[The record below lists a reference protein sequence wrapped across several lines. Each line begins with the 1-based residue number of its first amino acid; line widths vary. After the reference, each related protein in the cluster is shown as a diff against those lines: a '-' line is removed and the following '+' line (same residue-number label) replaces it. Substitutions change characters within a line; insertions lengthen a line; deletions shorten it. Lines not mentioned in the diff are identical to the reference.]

1 MLYYFDGQITPV
13 IDAPSGPVYN
23 FTKSNVIDGKF
34 SYESTGSKTR
44 INQVLVTWTN
54 PDANY
59 KPEPLIVEDRL
70 NIAATGKIISQ
81 DAVAMGAIS
90 EGQALRYGRWKLW
103 TAANQRELVNFSTS
117 LNASFLVP
125 GDIINVQDA
134 DRGAVRIGGRVS
146 NSGTDIST
154 VSIPLDNPTTLNSGS
169 TYELSIIF
177 VEPAAFA
184 TSDVTIAGVDYK
196 KGDIIK
202 QAYLTGSSSLQNIDT
217 ETKSLNAKASANAT
231 DALVLNW
238 TDTTR
243 VEKQTVSTSAGLTS
257 TLTVS
262 SAFSALPTAETVWVM
277 TEVSGGALTTSS
289 AKAYKILG
297 LAQNS
302 KNEYTITAVEHY
314 DEKFNAV
321 DEDFSTY
328 IADTVYPPVIV
339 TDDVPQPLDV
349 FSTSLMRPEQVGEEL
364 TISWTPPA
372 NLGSIPGEYE
382 HTFGY
387 EITHDFPD
395 YPNPI
400 RINDSL
406 QTNWSVQGITDG
418 SYNVAVRTI
427 NTLNNLSEATRAAVT
442 VSDRYKENIPRMP
455 EGVPYTGTTS
465 VGFGIVSDTFIFKR
479 YAYTVKSPSGVSSS
493 ITNTNQTSTAWQQ
506 SCSTLPVISW
516 SESDRAAE
524 GEFVK
529 EHAYILLDASNS
541 TDRLKLLKY
550 YRSFGVGFWYDI
562 GSGNTTDKYG
572 SALTGTFSKAAD
584 TSKVT
589 GSGTAFLTQ
598 IKEGDILKLGS
609 TEGYRVAAVVS
620 DTLLYVTNSFSSF
633 SGVQGFVPNIRIDY
647 ANDFIIAR
655 VYNTSSGL
663 VLAESYA
670 KIDAVLK
677 PAGDIVEEGGVSTA
691 EIAENA
697 VTVEEIDTSAA
708 TGGTFGA
715 AVAALDA
722 ASFSS
727 IDTDVLDAN
736 SVIAREVQVFP
747 SGATPPTISGTTLAG
762 AGIDLKQDGDL
773 YVGNYSDD
781 KYMFWDQSEGTMTFR
796 GTLNV
801 DDITGS
807 SATFG
812 TLMAEVATIGTLNT
826 KMLDSD
832 AIVTRDIR
840 VGPSAEITAGSFVVG
855 TEYYITDLGN
865 TTQAQWNSV
874 AGTSSVVYNLGS
886 IFTAAN
892 AGTGTG
898 KARNR
903 TTVAKIANTTLTGSG
918 AHLNAAGDFY
928 VGNASANKYMFWDQS
943 AGTMT
948 IRGEL
953 NADDITAGNITAAN
967 INVTNLQAIS
977 ANLGNI
983 TAGTLKGGT
992 IPEASSAPTTTESGT
1007 FFDLTGG
1014 RMVLG
1019 NASKY
1024 IWWNGTNLEINGVT
1038 ISDATLSGSTGFAT
1052 ETFVNTAINNLVANA
1067 PAALDTL
1074 NEIAAALD
1082 DDASFHASVT
1092 TSLSNKVGTTSPQ
1105 ALSTAANVMTI
1116 SGSTISLA
1124 RANGDTDTV
1133 AVPNDNTE
1141 YTAGSGLALSGTT
1154 FSNSAPDQTVALTG
1168 SGATS
1173 ISGTYPN
1180 FTISS
1185 SNTNTQRSDEEIRDL
1200 AASILTAGTNVSIS
1214 VNDAA
1219 NTATISSTN
1228 TQYTAGS
1235 GLSLSGTQFSNS
1247 APDQTVSLTGAGGAT
1262 ISGTY
1267 PNFTIS
1273 SANSVYTHPA
1283 YTPRSINTSG
1293 ATVLDTFTS
1302 DAIGSVT
1309 SIGTRTLTLAN
1320 LGYTGATNAN
1330 LYVLPGSV
1338 VHSTESQALNSDP
1351 LRISGSTLSLYKG
1364 DGTFDSVTLPS
1375 VSPANN
1381 TITLTA
1387 GVGLSGGG
1395 AFTLNQGSNETITL
1409 TADLSELPD
1418 MTQTFTSTDEL
1429 VVLDAGVSKRKQ
1441 TSEIALSTFNNDL
1454 TFSAATTLGGQSA
1467 SHYLNVNTTFGGDV
1481 SGKYNAIVIADDSHN
1496 HTIANV
1502 AGLQTALN
1510 GKVDDGQVLTNVP
1523 TGALFTDTN
1532 TNTITQIRE
1541 DSGSYRTGNI
1551 TLQSGTNVSITEPTT
1566 GVFRFTSTDTNTV
1579 YSHPNHSGDV
1589 TSSGDGAQTIANN
1602 VVTFAKMQDIATD
1615 TFMGRTA
1622 SGSGD
1627 AKALSVSEART
1638 MLNVENGATADQ
1650 SASEILTLLK
1660 TVDSN
1665 TSGLNAD
1672 TLDGQ
1677 QGTYYYAASNPNSY
1691 TSNVGDI
1698 TAVTVSAPITGGGT
1712 SGSVGIA
1719 ITQASGSANGYLSST
1734 DWTTFN
1740 NKSTF
1745 NGAYASLS
1753 GKPTLLTLGSTSST
1767 ALAGNT
1773 AIPVDLTTSGAGTVH
1788 ANNYVNTQ
1796 YVAATSSAFGLV
1808 KIGYSESGK
1817 NYPVELS
1824 NGQMY
1829 VNVPWTDNN
1838 DNTIT
1843 RVKGTGGS
1851 LVSGDITITAS
1862 GAATSTQSGNTINI
1876 ASVNTNTEYTAS
1888 DGVELSGTTFS
1899 LSTNMN
1905 GIALS
1910 VDSLA
1915 ANKIDVG
1922 VLDAD
1927 SVIARDIKVGP
1938 SGSEATYGATP
1949 SGTGAHIT
1957 SSGNFYVG
1965 DYANDKY
1972 MLWNGSTLTIRG
1984 SLDANDINGV
1994 LLDTGSNR
2002 QISIGTTIAPGNQSV
2017 LIGPGAGGTGLG
2029 STSLGKFA
2037 GGFTTGTDNV
2047 AIGQDAGMSVTTGNE
2062 NIMIGSHTGRA
2073 PAGTTANKTGNN
2085 NIGIGAVSNQNT
2097 ANGTLSDL
2105 TSGSNNIVFGK
2116 GAGRN
2121 ITTGSG
2127 NVIIGGYA
2135 GVTNDESTITI
2146 ATGTGSRRLYFDTSG
2161 NATFTGTVTGTRFF
2175 TTDGTNTLST
2185 YVSGSYNQI
2194 TSTGSASG
2202 GARDLRF
2209 NFGQSGT
2216 VMTLK
2221 STQVHMA
2228 KTMLLDGATTNSTST
2243 SNIISTANA
2252 DTSSVT
2258 GYHISFTKSN
2268 GTTSLGRIT
2277 TNNYSTTYTTSSDY
2291 RLKEDLVEITG
2302 ATAKVL
2308 SIPTRNFKW
2317 IGSDVRTDGFLA
2329 HELASIVPDAVVGEK
2344 DAVDSEGN
2352 PDYQGIDQS
2361 KLVPLLVKT
2370 IQELEARIAAL
2381 ENP

>member
-1 MLYYFDGQITPV
+1 MSSSGGVQSTV
-13 IDAPSGPVYN
+13 PSASSSYQSTSTA
-23 FTKSNVIDGKF
+23 FTLSKF
-34 SYESTGSKTR
+34 SGNAGSNANLNLDLSHASDNGNPVVKSFVQNTFEASGYSLYDSDDIKYWKYIGWDSNGQRNVTRHQMNQTVTTSNPIFDNINLMLKQFNGVLRYSNGEYQLVVKGQTPSVFVNGEVLYES
-44 INQVLVTWTN
+44 
-54 PDANY
+54 D
-59 KPEPLIVEDRL
+59 
-70 NIAATGKIISQ
+70 II
-81 DAVAMGAIS
+81 
-90 EGQALRYGRWKLW
+90 
-103 TAANQRELVNFSTS
+103 
-117 LNASFLVP
+117 
-125 GDIINVQDA
+125 GDISLKD
-134 DRGAVRIGGRVS
+134 
-146 NSGTDIST
+146 
-154 VSIPLDNPTTLNSGS
+154 
-169 TYELSIIF
+169 
-177 VEPAAFA
+177 
-184 TSDVTIAGVDYK
+184 AGVK
-196 KGDIIK
+196 K
-202 QAYLTGSSSLQNIDT
+202 
-217 ETKSLNAKASANAT
+217 
-231 DALVLNW
+231 
-238 TDTTR
+238 
-243 VEKQTVSTSAGLTS
+243 
-257 TLTVS
+257 
-262 SAFSALPTAETVWVM
+262 
-277 TEVSGGALTTSS
+277 
-289 AKAYKILG
+289 
-297 LAQNS
+297 
-302 KNEYTITAVEHY
+302 
-314 DEKFNAV
+314 
-321 DEDFSTY
+321 
-328 IADTVYPPVIV
+328 
-339 TDDVPQPLDV
+339 
-349 FSTSLMRPEQVGEEL
+349 
-364 TISWTPPA
+364 
-372 NLGSIPGEYE
+372 
-382 HTFGY
+382 
-387 EITHDFPD
+387 
-395 YPNPI
+395 
-400 RINDSL
+400 
-406 QTNWSVQGITDG
+406 
-418 SYNVAVRTI
+418 SYN
-427 NTLNNLSEATRAAVT
+427 S
-442 VSDRYKENIPRMP
+442 
-455 EGVPYTGTTS
+455 
-465 VGFGIVSDTFIFKR
+465 
-479 YAYTVKSPSGVSSS
+479 VSSS
-493 ITNTNQTSTAWQQ
+493 IKDPQAKFESRSVNFFNSDYLKQDKFIPKKGNYGMPGVTNYFNARFNVNQY
-506 SCSTLPVISW
+506 LD
-516 SESDRAAE
+516 ESRY
-524 GEFVK
+524 GLTVSFK
-529 EHAYILLDASNS
+529 MMPKGILLQPGSIIKLNYPRFGWENKEFRINS
-541 TDRLKLLKY
+541 LTMNSDCLVQVTADEHNNSAFLIKKVSKPSVGTEVATATPVNINTPAAPTNLAGAGKVPGTFVLTWDNATDFDLDTHTTEVY
-550 YRSFGVGFWYDI
+550 A
-562 GSGNTTDKYG
+562 NTTHNDKDHANTKLIAKGLQVERYDH
-572 SALTGTFSKAAD
+572 TVEAD
-584 TSKVT
+584 TANT
-589 GSGTAFLTQ
+589 TQ
-598 IKEGDILKLGS
+598 YFWVKHVVVRTNKLGS
-609 TEGYRVAAVVS
+609 RDIRSLFA
-620 DTLLYVTNSFSSF
+620 
-633 SGVQGFVPNIRIDY
+633 PNTT
-647 ANDFIIAR
+647 A
-655 VYNTSSGL
+655 
-663 VLAESYA
+663 
-670 KIDAVLK
+670 
-677 PAGDIVEEGGVSTA
+677 GVSTVA
-691 EIAENA
+691 PIRHKGKWNIA
-697 VTVEEIDTSAA
+697 VSSLPTSAA
-708 TGGTFGA
+708 LSNTRWGDGTGERPDTLVAGDEAWFFTGNQNAPSGQKIWQYTGSTWTEITQAIRGDVVVDGSVTTTEIADGTILADNIDQTASAGKFGEV
-715 AVAALDA
+715 VAALGT
-722 ASFSS
+722 FTQV
-727 IDTDVLDAN
+727 DTDVLNAN

-747 SGATPPTISGTTLAG
+747 SGGTPPTISGTTLAG
-762 AGIDLKQDGDL
+762 AGIDLKQDGDM
-773 YVGNYSDD
+773 YVGNAAAN
-781 KYMFWDQSEGTMTFR
+781 KYMFWDQSAGTMTFR

-807 SATFG
+807 SAKFS

-826 KMLDSD
+826 EMLDSD

-840 VGPSAEITAGSFVVG
+840 VGPSVETNAGSFATG
-855 TEYYITDLGN
+855 TEYYITVLGN

-874 AGTSSVVYNLGS
+874 AGTSGVVYNLGS

-903 TTVAKIANTTLTGSG
+903 TTVAKIAGATLTGTG
-918 AHLNAAGDFY
+918 AHLNSDGDFY
-928 VGNASANKYMFWDQS
+928 VGNASTNKYMFWDQS
-943 AGTMT
+943 AGTMQ
-948 IRGEL
+948 IRGAL
-953 NADDITAGNITAAN
+953 NADDITAGNITASN
-967 INVTNLQAIS
+967 INVTNLAALS
-977 ANLGNI
+977 ANLGNV

-1082 DDASFHASVT
+1082 DDASFHSSVT
-1092 TSLSNKVGTTSPQ
+1092 TSLSNKVGTTSAQ
-1105 ALSTAANVMTI
+1105 ALTSAANAMTI

-1141 YTAGSGLALSGTT
+1141 YTAGSGLALSGTI

-1185 SNTNTQRSDEEIRDL
+1185 SNTNTQRSDEEIRDVAASIITAGTNVSVVKNDAANTVTISSNFTNTQRTDEEIRDL
-1200 AASILTAGTNVSIS
+1200 AAGILTAGTNVSIS

-1330 LYVLPGSV
+1330 FYVLPGSV

-1418 MTQTFTSTDEL
+1418 MTETFTSTDEL
-1429 VVLDAGVSKRKQ
+1429 VVLDSGVSKRKQ

-1532 TNTITQIRE
+1532 TNTITQVRE

-1579 YSHPNHSGDV
+1579 YSHPNHTGDV

-1698 TAVTVSAPITGGGT
+1698 TAVTVSAPITGGGA
-1712 SGSVGIA
+1712 SGSVGIG

-1745 NGAYASLS
+1745 NGAYSSLSGRPTLFDGAYGSLSGRPTLFDGAYSSLS
-1753 GKPTLLTLGSTSST
+1753 GKPTLLTLGTSSST

-1796 YVAATSSAFGLV
+1796 YVAATSSVFGLV
-1808 KIGYSESGK
+1808 KIGFTENNTAR
-1817 NYPVELS
+1817 NYPVVLS
-1824 NGQMY
+1824 SGQMY
-1829 VNVPWTDNN
+1829 VNVPWTDAN

-1843 RVKGTGGS
+1843 RVGIATS
-1851 LVSGDITITAS
+1851 LVSGDITISAS
-1862 GAATSTQSGNTINI
+1862 GAATATQSGNTVNI
-1876 ASVNTNTEYTAS
+1876 HSVNENTEYTANNGVQLTGTVFS
-1888 DGVELSGTTFS
+1888 HVDTSSQASVDNSGRNYIQDITLDTFGHITGITSTSVPSELSTSGNTNIELDPGGSGVVIFKGNSTKGAGQFKLNCENNSHGITIKGPPHSAAASYTLTLPNNDGNANQVLKTDGSGVTSWVAQSSSGVESLSAVGSSGISVVDGSTGTPEIGTTGNLAAIMSGDAISGTLRTDI
-1899 LSTNMN
+1899 LEANT
-1905 GIALS
+1905 
-1910 VDSLA
+1910 VLA
-1915 ANKIDVG
+1915 TYIT
-1922 VLDAD
+1922 AD
-1927 SVIARDIKVGP
+1927 SINANHLAVSNNVADATSQGIYFDANGVITIRD
-1938 SGSEATYGATP
+1938 
-1949 SGTGAHIT
+1949 
-1957 SSGNFYVG
+1957 SSGNIRVKIG
-1965 DYANDKY
+1965 D
-1972 MLWNGSTLTIRG
+1972 
-1984 SLDANDINGV
+1984 
-1994 LLDTGSNR
+1994 
-2002 QISIGTTIAPGNQSV
+2002 
-2017 LIGPGAGGTGLG
+2017 
-2029 STSLGKFA
+2029 
-2037 GGFTTGTDNV
+2037 
-2047 AIGQDAGMSVTTGNE
+2047 
-2062 NIMIGSHTGRA
+2062 
-2073 PAGTTANKTGNN
+2073 
-2085 NIGIGAVSNQNT
+2085 
-2097 ANGTLSDL
+2097 LS
-2105 TSGSNNIVFGK
+2105 
-2116 GAGRN
+2116 
-2121 ITTGSG
+2121 
-2127 NVIIGGYA
+2127 
-2135 GVTNDESTITI
+2135 
-2146 ATGTGSRRLYFDTSG
+2146 
-2161 NATFTGTVTGTRFF
+2161 
-2175 TTDGTNTLST
+2175 
-2185 YVSGSYNQI
+2185 
-2194 TSTGSASG
+2194 
-2202 GARDLRF
+2202 
-2209 NFGQSGT
+2209 
-2216 VMTLK
+2216 
-2221 STQVHMA
+2221 
-2228 KTMLLDGATTNSTST
+2228 
-2243 SNIISTANA
+2243 
-2252 DTSSVT
+2252 
-2258 GYHISFTKSN
+2258 
-2268 GTTSLGRIT
+2268 
-2277 TNNYSTTYTTSSDY
+2277 
-2291 RLKEDLVEITG
+2291 
-2302 ATAKVL
+2302 
-2308 SIPTRNFKW
+2308 
-2317 IGSDVRTDGFLA
+2317 
-2329 HELASIVPDAVVGEK
+2329 
-2344 DAVDSEGN
+2344 
-2352 PDYQGIDQS
+2352 
-2361 KLVPLLVKT
+2361 
-2370 IQELEARIAAL
+2370 
-2381 ENP
+2381 

>member
-1 MLYYFDGQITPV
+1 MPYRDDEKAAAAAESQYAAGDKQIISITDLISEGPIYGLVDAQSSVFLNDDRASPLSQAAKYASQTATKIFLTNGSTTATILDGGSTPIINATNGDKYITVRAVTSMYVTASNGSTSDANGNTTATLTTQDNAAFFNDTMLSSPTDSPDSKVPVRLLTLNTSHGLSDDGLGEGYLISRTSTSVAEFMPGSGMPAGLWIPDGTYFMCIDRVVKIASISGATITLATAWPHATLGSGVSYHFDVSGAIVSNADVMSQTEIKKYKSITSQFRVGTLGQGPFEGRGGVGGTSIANSPSAGGTIEQTTGYGSGSQGAKVLVGSAAAGFNLSTAQLQEVDETTITFNYGGGHKAVSNGGSDKFTYTSYKIELAVKKAGAGDFENYVVLNHPLVHSGKYNNAISFVKTIDLTSFRPFVDFRIKISRISDHTGDGYETSTKRRDGWTNVTSSSISTVTSVLKEVLTHPYSALAKTTFDTKQFRAIPTRSYHVRGLKIKVPSNYVTREQSADGIANYRRNISNGDIESTYQDWDGALALNKVYSNNPAWVFYDVLTNNRYGLGDFLQDSDIDKYSLYRIARYCDELVPDGKGGQEPRFTANLYFTKQADAYKMLKDMATVFRSMIYYFDGQVSPV

-23 FTKSNVIDGKF
+23 FTKSNVIDGRF
-34 SYESTGSKTR
+34 GYESTGSKTR
-44 INQVLVTWTN
+44 INQVIVTWTN

-59 KPEPLIVEDRL
+59 KAEPLIVEDKI
-70 NIAATGKIISQ
+70 NIATTGKLISQ
-81 DAVAMGAIS
+81 TAVAMGANT

-103 TAANQRELVNFSTS
+103 TAANQKEIVTFSTS

-125 GDIINVQDA
+125 GDVINVQDA
-134 DRGAVRIGGRVS
+134 DRSAVRLGGRVS

-184 TSDVTIAGVDYK
+184 TSDITIAGVDYK

-217 ETKSLNAKASANAT
+217 ETKSLNARASSGAT
-231 DALVLNW
+231 DALVL
-238 TDTTR
+238 TFGETTR
-243 VEKQTVSTSAGLTS
+243 VETKPVSTSAGLAS

-262 SAFSALPTAETVWVM
+262 SAFSALPAAETVWVM
-277 TEVSGGALTTSS
+277 TEVSGGAITTSS
-289 AKAYKILG
+289 AKPYKILG

-493 ITNTNQTSTAWQQ
+493 ITNTNTTTTAWQQ

-529 EHAYILLDASNS
+529 EHAYILLDASDS

-550 YRSFGVGFWYDI
+550 YRSFGVGFWYDA
-562 GSGNTTDKYG
+562 GSGNNTNKYG

-697 VTVEEIDTSAA
+697 VTVEEIDTSAS

-747 SGATPPTISGTTLAG
+747 AGGTAPTISGTTLAG
-762 AGIDLKQDGDL
+762 AGIDLKQDGDM
-773 YVGNYSDD
+773 YVGNASAN

-801 DDITGS
+801 DDIIGS

-840 VGPSAEITAGSFVVG
+840 VGPSDEITAGSFVVG

-874 AGTSSVVYNLGS
+874 AGTSGVVYNLGG

-948 IRGEL
+948 LRGEL

-1082 DDASFHASVT
+1082 DDASF
-1092 TSLSNKVGTTSPQ
+1092 PC
-1105 ALSTAANVMTI
+1105 
-1116 SGSTISLA
+1116 
-1124 RANGDTDTV
+1124 
-1133 AVPNDNTE
+1133 
-1141 YTAGSGLALSGTT
+1141 
-1154 FSNSAPDQTVALTG
+1154 FS
-1168 SGATS
+1168 
-1173 ISGTYPN
+1173 
-1180 FTISS
+1180 
-1185 SNTNTQRSDEEIRDL
+1185 
-1200 AASILTAGTNVSIS
+1200 
-1214 VNDAA
+1214 
-1219 NTATISSTN
+1219 
-1228 TQYTAGS
+1228 
-1235 GLSLSGTQFSNS
+1235 
-1247 APDQTVSLTGAGGAT
+1247 
-1262 ISGTY
+1262 
-1267 PNFTIS
+1267 
-1273 SANSVYTHPA
+1273 
-1283 YTPRSINTSG
+1283 
-1293 ATVLDTFTS
+1293 
-1302 DAIGSVT
+1302 
-1309 SIGTRTLTLAN
+1309 
-1320 LGYTGATNAN
+1320 
-1330 LYVLPGSV
+1330 
-1338 VHSTESQALNSDP
+1338 
-1351 LRISGSTLSLYKG
+1351 
-1364 DGTFDSVTLPS
+1364 
-1375 VSPANN
+1375 
-1381 TITLTA
+1381 
-1387 GVGLSGGG
+1387 
-1395 AFTLNQGSNETITL
+1395 
-1409 TADLSELPD
+1409 
-1418 MTQTFTSTDEL
+1418 
-1429 VVLDAGVSKRKQ
+1429 
-1441 TSEIALSTFNNDL
+1441 
-1454 TFSAATTLGGQSA
+1454 
-1467 SHYLNVNTTFGGDV
+1467 
-1481 SGKYNAIVIADDSHN
+1481 
-1496 HTIANV
+1496 
-1502 AGLQTALN
+1502 
-1510 GKVDDGQVLTNVP
+1510 
-1523 TGALFTDTN
+1523 
-1532 TNTITQIRE
+1532 
-1541 DSGSYRTGNI
+1541 
-1551 TLQSGTNVSITEPTT
+1551 
-1566 GVFRFTSTDTNTV
+1566 
-1579 YSHPNHSGDV
+1579 
-1589 TSSGDGAQTIANN
+1589 
-1602 VVTFAKMQDIATD
+1602 
-1615 TFMGRTA
+1615 
-1622 SGSGD
+1622 
-1627 AKALSVSEART
+1627 
-1638 MLNVENGATADQ
+1638 
-1650 SASEILTLLK
+1650 
-1660 TVDSN
+1660 
-1665 TSGLNAD
+1665 
-1672 TLDGQ
+1672 
-1677 QGTYYYAASNPNSY
+1677 
-1691 TSNVGDI
+1691 
-1698 TAVTVSAPITGGGT
+1698 
-1712 SGSVGIA
+1712 
-1719 ITQASGSANGYLSST
+1719 
-1734 DWTTFN
+1734 N
-1740 NKSTF
+1740 NKSF
-1745 NGAYASLS
+1745 
-1753 GKPTLLTLGSTSST
+1753 
-1767 ALAGNT
+1767 
-1773 AIPVDLTTSGAGTVH
+1773 
-1788 ANNYVNTQ
+1788 Q
-1796 YVAATSSAFGLV
+1796 
-1808 KIGYSESGK
+1808 
-1817 NYPVELS
+1817 
-1824 NGQMY
+1824 
-1829 VNVPWTDNN
+1829 
-1838 DNTIT
+1838 
-1843 RVKGTGGS
+1843 
-1851 LVSGDITITAS
+1851 
-1862 GAATSTQSGNTINI
+1862 
-1876 ASVNTNTEYTAS
+1876 
-1888 DGVELSGTTFS
+1888 
-1899 LSTNMN
+1899 
-1905 GIALS
+1905 
-1910 VDSLA
+1910 
-1915 ANKIDVG
+1915 
-1922 VLDAD
+1922 
-1927 SVIARDIKVGP
+1927 
-1938 SGSEATYGATP
+1938 
-1949 SGTGAHIT
+1949 
-1957 SSGNFYVG
+1957 
-1965 DYANDKY
+1965 
-1972 MLWNGSTLTIRG
+1972 
-1984 SLDANDINGV
+1984 
-1994 LLDTGSNR
+1994 
-2002 QISIGTTIAPGNQSV
+2002 
-2017 LIGPGAGGTGLG
+2017 
-2029 STSLGKFA
+2029 
-2037 GGFTTGTDNV
+2037 
-2047 AIGQDAGMSVTTGNE
+2047 
-2062 NIMIGSHTGRA
+2062 
-2073 PAGTTANKTGNN
+2073 
-2085 NIGIGAVSNQNT
+2085 
-2097 ANGTLSDL
+2097 
-2105 TSGSNNIVFGK
+2105 
-2116 GAGRN
+2116 
-2121 ITTGSG
+2121 
-2127 NVIIGGYA
+2127 
-2135 GVTNDESTITI
+2135 
-2146 ATGTGSRRLYFDTSG
+2146 
-2161 NATFTGTVTGTRFF
+2161 
-2175 TTDGTNTLST
+2175 
-2185 YVSGSYNQI
+2185 
-2194 TSTGSASG
+2194 
-2202 GARDLRF
+2202 
-2209 NFGQSGT
+2209 
-2216 VMTLK
+2216 
-2221 STQVHMA
+2221 
-2228 KTMLLDGATTNSTST
+2228 
-2243 SNIISTANA
+2243 
-2252 DTSSVT
+2252 
-2258 GYHISFTKSN
+2258 
-2268 GTTSLGRIT
+2268 
-2277 TNNYSTTYTTSSDY
+2277 
-2291 RLKEDLVEITG
+2291 
-2302 ATAKVL
+2302 
-2308 SIPTRNFKW
+2308 
-2317 IGSDVRTDGFLA
+2317 
-2329 HELASIVPDAVVGEK
+2329 
-2344 DAVDSEGN
+2344 
-2352 PDYQGIDQS
+2352 
-2361 KLVPLLVKT
+2361 
-2370 IQELEARIAAL
+2370 
-2381 ENP
+2381 